1 LKRIHALA
9 ALVLFAGSP
18 FALAT
23 SSYSF
28 TGNFAQ
34 DDDKPSFKFTLNSP
48 GVVTIRTYGFA
59 GGTNSAGRV
68 IPAGGFDP
76 TIQFF
81 DHTGLLVGLSLDG
94 TCGQVAKD
102 PVSGACWDSYY
113 SQPLVAGTYT
123 VYLTEY
129 DNQANGPFLSDGF
142 HQDGQGNF
150 TGPEFT
156 GAPGS
161 FILVDTSQ
169 RTSAWALDI
178 VGVDQAS
185 EAGVAGIPALGTAGL
200 LVLAALLGAVAFLV
214 LHRVP

>member
-1 LKRIHALA
+1 MKRIHSLA
-9 ALVLFAGSP
+9 ALILLAASP

-23 SSYSF
+23 SNFSF
-28 TGNFAQ
+28 TGNFVQ

-59 GGTNSAGRV
+59 GGTNSAGTV

-81 DHTGLLVGLSLDG
+81 DSTGLLVGLSLDG
-94 TCGQVAKD
+94 TCGQVGTD

-113 SQPLVAGTYT
+113 SQPLPAGTYT

-178 VGVDQAS
+178 VGVDQAN
-185 EAGVAGIPALGTAGL
+185 EPGLAGIPALGTAGL
-200 LVLAALLGAVAFLV
+200 LMLAVLLGAVAFFSLRTV
-214 LHRVP
+214 A